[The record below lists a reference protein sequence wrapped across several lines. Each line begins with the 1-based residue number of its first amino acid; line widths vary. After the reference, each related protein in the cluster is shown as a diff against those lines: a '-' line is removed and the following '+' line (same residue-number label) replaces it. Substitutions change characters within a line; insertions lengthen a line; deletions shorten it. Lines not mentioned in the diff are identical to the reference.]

1 MEYKE
6 ALKYAMDLCSRQ
18 ERCRSEIEEKLS
30 SRKIPVTEIKKI
42 LNSLEK
48 ENFIDET
55 RYAGS
60 YTRDKLRFNHWGK
73 IKIRQMLRGKKIPEP
88 IIDEAL
94 GAVDPE
100 DYAGILKEELAKK
113 RKTLRGGSPLSLKGR
128 LFRFARQRGFET
140 GLIYSVLN
148 EIL

>member
-1 MEYKE
+1 MEYQE

-30 SRKIPVTEIKKI
+30 SRKIPVTEIEKI
-42 LNSLEK
+42 LSSLEK
-48 ENFIDET
+48 ENFINES

-73 IKIRQMLRGKKIPEP
+73 IKIRHMLRGKKIPGL

-94 GAVDPE
+94 GAIDPD
-100 DYAGILKEELAKK
+100 DYAGILKEELLKK
-113 RKTLRGGSPLSLKGR
+113 RNTLRPGSPLNLKGR
-128 LFRFARQRGFET
+128 LFRFAQQRGFET
-140 GLIYSVLN
+140 GLIYSVLE